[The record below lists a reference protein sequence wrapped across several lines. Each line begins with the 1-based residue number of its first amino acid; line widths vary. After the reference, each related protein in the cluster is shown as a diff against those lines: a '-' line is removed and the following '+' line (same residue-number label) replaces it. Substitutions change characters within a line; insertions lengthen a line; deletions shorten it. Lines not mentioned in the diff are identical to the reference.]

1 LCQKISNHFLTP
13 QGIKMMLSLTQS
25 LLNDASLGH
34 RLQQREVSR
43 FTPEDIRVAISEL
56 VAQDRMDLAD
66 ALVAAGLSLYP
77 DSEDIL
83 AIAAL
88 LAEVHG
94 DWSSADSLLDK
105 ILYLQGDKATA
116 TVWQHKVRVQRCL
129 CDPAGA
135 LKASQMGL
143 RMHPADP
150 TLLSEQQLLQD
161 LLDAAQIFAPSPTQQ

>member
-1 LCQKISNHFLTP
+1 
-13 QGIKMMLSLTQS
+13 MLSLTQS
-25 LLNDASLGH
+25 LLNNASMGDL
-34 RLQQREVSR
+34 LQKREVSR
-43 FTPEDIRVAISEL
+43 FTPKDIRVAISEL

-105 ILYLQGDKATA
+105 ILHLQGDKATA
-116 TVWQHKVRVQRCL
+116 AVWHHKVRVLRCL

-135 LKASQMGL
+135 LKASQLGL

-150 TLLSEQQLLQD
+150 TLLSEQHLLEE
-161 LLDAAQIFAPSPTQQ
+161 LLDSVQILEPSPTQQ

>member
-1 LCQKISNHFLTP
+1 
-13 QGIKMMLSLTQS
+13 MMLYLSQS
-25 LLNDASLGH
+25 LLNDASMGH
-34 RLQQREVSR
+34 LLQQREVSR

-56 VAQDRMDLAD
+56 VAQDKMDLAD
-66 ALVAAGLSLYP
+66 ALVEAGLSLYP
-77 DSEDIL
+77 ESEDIL

-105 ILYLQGDKATA
+105 ILRLQGDKAPA
-116 TVWQHKVRVQRCL
+116 TVWHHKVRVLRCL

-150 TLLSEQQLLQD
+150 SLMSEQHLLQD
-161 LLDAAQIFAPSPTQQ
+161 LLDAAQIFESSPTQQ

>member
-1 LCQKISNHFLTP
+1 
-13 QGIKMMLSLTQS
+13 MMLSLTQS
-25 LLNDASLGH
+25 LLNDASMG
-34 RLQQREVSR
+34 RLLHQREVSR

-105 ILYLQGDKATA
+105 ILSLQGKKATA
-116 TVWQHKVRVQRCL
+116 SAWHHKVRVQRCL
-129 CDPAGA
+129 CNPAGA
-135 LKASQMGL
+135 LKATQMGL
-143 RMHPADP
+143 QMHPADQ
-150 TLLSEQQLLQD
+150 TLLSEQHLLQD
-161 LLDAAQIFAPSPTQQ
+161 LLDAAQILESSPTQQ

>member
-1 LCQKISNHFLTP
+1 
-13 QGIKMMLSLTQS
+13 MMLSLTQS
-25 LLNDASLGH
+25 LLNDASMGH
-34 RLQQREVSR
+34 LLQQREVSR
-43 FTPEDIRVAISEL
+43 FAPEDIRVAISEL

-66 ALVAAGLSLYP
+66 ALLAAGLSLYP
-77 DSEDIL
+77 NSEDIL

-105 ILYLQGDKATA
+105 ILHLQGDKATA
-116 TVWQHKVRVQRCL
+116 AVWQHKVRVQRCL

-150 TLLSEQQLLQD
+150 TLLSEQHLLQD
-161 LLDAAQIFAPSPTQQ
+161 LLDAAQIFESSPTQQ

>member
-1 LCQKISNHFLTP
+1 
-13 QGIKMMLSLTQS
+13 MMLSLTQS
-25 LLNDASLGH
+25 LLNNASMGDL
-34 RLQQREVSR
+34 LQKREVSR
-43 FTPEDIRVAISEL
+43 FTPKDIRVAISEL

-105 ILYLQGDKATA
+105 ILHLQGDKATA
-116 TVWQHKVRVQRCL
+116 AVWHHKVRVLRCL

-135 LKASQMGL
+135 LKASQLGL

-150 TLLSEQQLLQD
+150 TLLSEQHLLEE
-161 LLDAAQIFAPSPTQQ
+161 LLDSVQILEPSPTQQ